1 MPANRA
7 LVYGNRALK
16 ISRIA
21 TTTALI
27 LITLSLIIPLIP
39 AADILEAGPAVTMPV
54 NDTPLSTVAVHGTS
68 APLSSFEKQGEIT
81 LFRFELNQT
90 TFPGPRS
97 MAFGPRSIQ
106 LKASPATLI
115 ILGNGVFVGGAALC
129 IIYKRKKAK
138 ETESVSTE
146 DEEKAKE
153 GQKKGE

>member
-21 TTTALI
+21 TTTALF
-27 LITLSLIIPLIP
+27 LITLSLIVPLIP
-39 AADILEAGPAVTMPV
+39 AADILEAGPAGTMPA
-54 NDTPLSTVAVHGTS
+54 NDTPLSTVAVLGTS
-68 APLSSFEKQGEIT
+68 APLSSFGKQEEIT

-97 MAFGPRSIQ
+97 MAFSPRYIQ
-106 LKASPATLI
+106 FTASPATLI
-115 ILGNGVFVGGAALC
+115 VLVIGVFVGGVALF
-129 IIYKRKKAK
+129 IIYKRKKAA

-146 DEEKAKE
+146 EEEKAKE

>member
-1 MPANRA
+1 MRA
-7 LVYGNRALK
+7 HQTVLLA
-16 ISRIA
+16 
-21 TTTALI
+21 ALI

-39 AADILEAGPAVTMPV
+39 AADSVEAEPAGTMPA

-68 APLSSFEKQGEIT
+68 APLSSFGKQGEIT

-106 LKASPATLI
+106 LTASPATLI
-115 ILGNGVFVGGAALC
+115 VLGTGIFVGGGALC
-129 IIYKRKKAK
+129 ILYKRKKAK

-146 DEEKAKE
+146 EEQKAKA

>member
-1 MPANRA
+1 MRA
-7 LVYGNRALK
+7 HQTVLLA
-16 ISRIA
+16 
-21 TTTALI
+21 ALI
-27 LITLSLIIPLIP
+27 LITLSMIVPLIP
-39 AADILEAGPAVTMPV
+39 AADILEAGPAGTMPV

-106 LKASPATLI
+106 LTASPATLI
-115 ILGNGVFVGGAALC
+115 VLGTGIFVGGGALC
-129 IIYKRKKAK
+129 ILYKRKKAK

-146 DEEKAKE
+146 EEEKAKE

>member
-1 MPANRA
+1 MR
-7 LVYGNRALK
+7 

-21 TTTALI
+21 TSTAII
-27 LITLSLIIPLIP
+27 LIALSIIIPQIP
-39 AADILEAGPAVTMPV
+39 AADIQEAEPAGTIPV
-54 NDTPLSTVAVHGTS
+54 NDTLLFTVAAHGTS
-68 APLSSFEKQGEIT
+68 APLSSFKEEGDIT

-106 LKASPATLI
+106 LTASPATLI
-115 ILGNGVFVGGAALC
+115 VLVAGIFVGGGALY
-129 IIYKRKKAK
+129 ILYKRKKAK

>member
-1 MPANRA
+1 MRA
-7 LVYGNRALK
+7 HQTVLLAALF
-16 ISRIA
+16 
-21 TTTALI
+21 
-27 LITLSLIIPLIP
+27 LITLSLIFPLIP
-39 AADILEAGPAVTMPV
+39 AADSVEAEPAGTMPA

-106 LKASPATLI
+106 LTASPATLI
-115 ILGNGVFVGGAALC
+115 VLGTGIFVGGGALC
-129 IIYKRKKAK
+129 ILYKRKKAK

-146 DEEKAKE
+146 EEEKAKE

>member
-1 MPANRA
+1 MRA
-7 LVYGNRALK
+7 HQTVLLA
-16 ISRIA
+16 A
-21 TTTALI
+21 FI
-27 LITLSLIIPLIP
+27 LITLSLIIPMIP
-39 AADILEAGPAVTMPV
+39 AADSVEAEFAGTMPA

-68 APLSSFEKQGEIT
+68 APLSSFEKQEEIT

-90 TFPGPRS
+90 TPGPRS

-106 LKASPATLI
+106 LTASPATLI
-115 ILGNGVFVGGAALC
+115 VLGTGIFVGGGALC
-129 IIYKRKKAK
+129 ILYKRKKAK